1 MTIEAADRVKAIPPY
16 LFASIDKMKQQAR
29 AKGIDLID
37 FGVGDPDLPTPPHII
52 EALQHAAANPEH
64 HRYPSYAGS
73 TRCRQALADFY
84 ADRFGVKLD
93 PESEVLTLIGSK
105 DGISHLPLAL
115 INPGDLALVP
125 DPAYPVYDTTV
136 RFVGGEVHRYP
147 LLSEQ
152 EFLPDLEAIPTEV
165 ARRAKL
171 IFINYPN
178 NPTGGVANLEDLE
191 RIHRFA
197 EEHDLLVVSDLA
209 YSEMYLED
217 EPPPSMLQVEGA
229 RARCVEFYSLSK
241 TYNMTGWRL
250 GYAVGN
256 ADVVAALGKIKTN
269 MDSGVFG
276 AVQEA
281 GIAALNGDQ
290 GCVAAMRGVYRE
302 RRDLLVESLRGLGL
316 TVRPQRASFYLF
328 VRIPAGTTSMEFTAK
343 MLDEAGLVV
352 APGNGFGL
360 LGEGFIRFSLSV
372 PSSQIR
378 EAVVR
383 IGRLVL

>member
-16 LFASIDKMKQQAR
+16 LFACIDKMKQQALAR
-29 AKGIDLID
+29 GIDLID

-52 EALQHAAANPEH
+52 EALQFAAADPEH

-73 TRCRQALADFY
+73 IRCRQALTDFY
-84 ADRFGVKLD
+84 AERFGVKLD
-93 PESEVLTLIGSK
+93 PDSEVLTLIGSK

-152 EFLPDLEAIPTEV
+152 EFLPDLEAIPAEV

-178 NPTGGVANLEDLE
+178 NPTGGVASLGDLE

-209 YSEMYLED
+209 YSEMYLE
-217 EPPPSMLQVEGA
+217 EERPPSMLQVAGA
-229 RARCVEFYSLSK
+229 KARCVEFYSLSK
-241 TYNMTGWRL
+241 TYNMTGWRV

-256 ADVVAALGKIKTN
+256 SDVVAALGKIKTN

-281 GIAALNGDQ
+281 GIAALTGDQ
-290 GCVAAMRGVYRE
+290 GCVAEMRGVYRE
-302 RRDLLVESLRGLGL
+302 RRDLLVESLQGLGL
-316 TVRPQRASFYLF
+316 TVRPQRATFYLF
-328 VRIPAGTTSMEFTAK
+328 VPIPAGTTSMEFTAR

-352 APGNGFGL
+352 TPGNGFGA
-360 LGEGFIRFSLSV
+360 LGEGFIRFSLSG
-372 PSSQIR
+372 PSPRIR
-378 EAVVR
+378 EAVMG
-383 IGRLVL
+383 IDRLVL